1 MTDSWPGYLGDFKA
15 GSVIDFVFS
24 TKDASKVPTAL
35 AGPPVVSVYKGNSV
49 TQSTAGVALTVSFDG
64 VVGLSHVRIST
75 GDAFYETAMD
85 YQAVVITGTVGGV
98 SYVGT
103 RVASFSVENRTAR
116 PDLTYRIPEPGEA
129 TYDPDQ
135 LAVGLQNI
143 NYGLT
148 HTPPGEAAG
157 LASALDVHDYAILGR
172 VASVTNAGDFVVA
185 LPGYG
190 GSMTTA
196 GQLNGMWAIFRDGL
210 NAKLGRVIGV
220 STPVAAG
227 YRLQFNDEDPRGA
240 AFPNL
245 PTANNTLRI
254 GGHG

>member
-1 MTDSWPGYLGDFKA
+1 MTDSLPGYLGDFKA
-15 GSVIDFVFS
+15 GSVIDFSFS

-35 AGPPVVSVYKGNSV
+35 AGAPVVSVYKANSL
-49 TQSTAGVALTVSFDG
+49 TQSTAGVALAVSFDG
-64 VVGLSHVRIST
+64 VVGLNHIRIST
-75 GDAFYETAMD
+75 GDAYYETAMD
-85 YQAVVITGTVGGV
+85 YQVVVTTGTVGGV

-103 RVASFSVENRTAR
+103 RVGSFSLENRTAR

-129 TYDPDQ
+129 TYEPDQ

-148 HTPPGEAAG
+148 HTPPGEASG

-172 VASVTNAGDFVVA
+172 VASVASAGDFVVA

-190 GSMTTA
+190 GSMATA
-196 GQLNGMWAIFRDGL
+196 GQITGMWAIFRDGL
-210 NAKLGRVIGV
+210 NAKLARVIGV

-227 YRLQFNDEDPRGA
+227 YRLQFDSEDPRGA
-240 AFPNL
+240 AFPNV
-245 PTANNTLRI
+245 PAVNNTLRI